1 MPYQLVPFLTSL
13 GLGIWYVL
21 NREASARSRVALGS
35 TVLASLVIWWSYPQW
50 LVVATLLQVGA
61 SIYVLVY
68 LRLNA

>member
-1 MPYQLVPFLTSL
+1 M
-13 GLGIWYVL
+13 

-61 SIYVLVY
+61 SIYVL
-68 LRLNA
+68 